1 MESTYEVYEN
11 GVLVSSTVIE
21 VPDLPPTPEEQLAE
35 LRATVD
41 TLLALLEG
49 WARGNRSNRTV

>member
-1 MESTYEVYEN
+1 METTHEVWEN

-21 VPDLPPTPEEQLAE
+21 VPDSPPTPEEQIAE

-41 TLLALLEG
+41 QLLALLEG
-49 WARGNRSNRTV
+49 

>member
-21 VPDLPPTPEEQLAE
+21 VPDLPPTTEEQIAE
-35 LRATVD
+35 LQATVD

-49 WARGNRSNRTV
+49 

>member
-11 GVLVSSTVIE
+11 GVLVSSTVIDI
-21 VPDLPPTPEEQLAE
+21 PDLPPTPEEQIAE
-35 LRATVD
+35 LQATVD

-49 WARGNRSNRTV
+49 